1 MNKKLLLT
9 LLPLIALSACNKA
22 AYKLDLQ
29 VASPAGSPAIALY
42 KYLGDSDHLEVNT
55 DANNVVAYFSSTKT
69 SERKDVI
76 LAPTNAGIA
85 AINSGANYKI
95 AATVTFGNFFLIST
109 GSDEDKTLNKGDKV
123 MAFQEK
129 GVAGKLFNY
138 LYGDKELDVEFK
150 TTAADVKNVVLTD
163 KDFNADYILLAQP
176 VVNAVVSAKEGYSVF
191 ANLQQDY
198 KEKTGGKE
206 ITQASIF
213 VRNDTD
219 TQLLNDFLKNI
230 KSDVESLLKKPEVFL
245 DAVSGMD
252 DTVVTAKVTAKK
264 EAVVN
269 LIKNGN
275 ALGLGFKYAL
285 ESKASV
291 DAFIGTL
298 GLQETNEEIYFSVNK

>member
-150 TTAADVKNVVLTD
+150 TTAADVKNAVLTD

-219 TQLLNDFLKNI
+219 TQLLNNFLKNI

-285 ESKASV
+285 ENKASI